1 MLQNFLDG
9 LDKTGASKSLKRI
22 ILVTGAKQYGVHLG
36 EPKNPM
42 VESDPWLR
50 DSKWPPNFYY
60 HQQDILLEYCKKNP
74 DVSWVVTY
82 PNDVIGYV
90 KGNFMN
96 LGTSVALYAAVSKE
110 MGEDLVWPGSE
121 KFYSRFDCFTDA
133 RLHAQFCTW
142 AALEPKAANQAFNIV
157 NGDVET
163 WENLWPQL
171 AKRFGLK
178 VKEDQFLQ
186 PAPDEDVMELAEEPP
201 ISTFAKESGMIGK
214 TEQNKVEQRINLV
227 NWSQR
232 KDVKAAWD
240 RLAEREGL
248 EKEAF
253 EKATWSFLGFVLGRN
268 FDLVISM
275 SKARKFGWNG

>member
-22 ILVTGAKQYGVHLG
+22 ILITGAKQYGVHLG
-36 EPKNPM
+36 QPKNPM
-42 VESDPWLR
+42 LESDPWLR

-60 HQQDILLEYCKKNP
+60 RQQDLVHDFCKNHP
-74 DVSWVVTY
+74 ATSWVVTY
-82 PNDVIGYV
+82 PNDVIGFV

-110 MGEDLVWPGSE
+110 MGEYLVWPGSE
-121 KFYSRFDCFTDA
+121 RFYSRFDCFTDS
-133 RLHAQFCTW
+133 RLHAQFCIW
-142 AALEPKAANQAFNIV
+142 AALEPKVANQAFNVV
-157 NGDVET
+157 NGDVES
-163 WENLWPQL
+163 WENLWPLL
-171 AKRFGLK
+171 AKRVGLK

-186 PAPDEDVMELAEEPP
+186 PPPDEDVMEMAKEPP
-201 ISTFAKESGMIGK
+201 VSTIATEAGMLGK
-214 TEQNKVEQRINLV
+214 IEQSKVEQRINLV

-240 RLAEREGL
+240 KLAEREGL

-253 EKATWSFLGFVLGRN
+253 EKATWNFLGFVLGRN

-275 SKARKFGWNG
+275 SKARNYGWTG